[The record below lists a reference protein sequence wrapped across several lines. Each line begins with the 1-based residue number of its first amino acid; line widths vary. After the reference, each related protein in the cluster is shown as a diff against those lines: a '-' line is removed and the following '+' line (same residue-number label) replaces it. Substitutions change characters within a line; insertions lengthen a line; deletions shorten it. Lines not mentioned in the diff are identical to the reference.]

1 MSNILREAQARAWT
15 VWTVATAF
23 AAGLAAFG
31 FQGETSDE
39 GMHELGLLF
48 AAYVLCMGV
57 ISGRAKDVTTLLV
70 VLWGGTMGLWCNRW
84 LEMCSRSIAQFGPQL
99 GIGSQSA
106 IESMNVPLA
115 VASAGFVS
123 AGLLLVATRSTRVAW
138 TCVGASILA
147 GGVPFFANDVAH
159 ALPWAA
165 VGWNALV
172 AGALAV
178 WAVDERLRRGGDRCR
193 ACGTDVHGLTSPVC
207 PRCAAPLAER
217 SRRPGPYV
225 TVPPAQN
232 RRPV

>member
-1 MSNILREAQARAWT
+1 MSIILREAQVRAWT
-15 VWTVATAF
+15 VWTIATGF
-23 AAGLAAFG
+23 AAGLAALG
-31 FQGETSDE
+31 FQPETTDE

-48 AAYVLCMGV
+48 AVYVLCMGV
-57 ISGRAKDVTTLLV
+57 VSGRAKDLTTLMV

-84 LEMCSRSIAQFGPQL
+84 LEMCTRSISDYAPKL
-99 GIGSQSA
+99 GVTSQATIDSLCMPVA
-106 IESMNVPLA
+106 IA
-115 VASAGFVS
+115 GAGFIS

-147 GGVPFFANDVAH
+147 AGVPYAEDDVAS

-165 VGWNALV
+165 MGWNSIV
-172 AGALAV
+172 AAALAV

-207 PRCAAPLAER
+207 PRCASPLGQRNKHGLVE
-217 SRRPGPYV
+217 
-225 TVPPAQN
+225 TLPAMQH